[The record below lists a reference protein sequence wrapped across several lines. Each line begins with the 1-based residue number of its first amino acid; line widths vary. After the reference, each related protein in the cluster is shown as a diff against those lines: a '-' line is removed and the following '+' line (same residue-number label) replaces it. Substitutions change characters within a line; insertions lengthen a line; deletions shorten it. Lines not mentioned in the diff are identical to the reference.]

1 MAQGRGISAESLDT
15 FRGGL
20 TPFERAGRQAL
31 SREPRAFNYSELE
44 QTFPTRQVRPL
55 VPAYIQRE
63 LDEQELE
70 RKAAEIEV
78 RRREAQLNIY
88 DSQLN
93 QERERLRQVPL
104 ARQALSQLD
113 PSDPDFILKLSDI
126 QNQFPLASEDTQ
138 VNTYLVNPLL
148 RRHESIQQNNSII
161 QRGMSQ
167 RQESQRVVSE
177 DEFQKAAGLLSDEL
191 FSKQIQED
199 LKTETPEGKIRLLRA
214 QVARDTINRFSQQQG
229 VGVQAPTLQD
239 EMGTVPTGEMS
250 FTSEEEAMASGLPS
264 GTIVIINGRKARI
277 D

>member
-1 MAQGRGISAESLDT
+1 MAQRGVRSIRDLDI
-15 FRGGL
+15 FEGGI
-20 TPFERAGRQAL
+20 TPFERAGQLAL
-31 SREPRAFNYSELE
+31 SREPKAFNYSELE
-44 QTFPTRQVRPL
+44 EKYPTRQVKPL
-55 VPAYIQRE
+55 VPSYIRRQI
-63 LDEQELE
+63 DEDTLSM
-70 RKAAEIEV
+70 KAAELEV
-78 RRREAQLNIY
+78 QRREAQLNIY

-177 DEFQKAAGLLSDEL
+177 DEFQRAAGLLSDPT
-191 FSKQIQED
+191 FQKQVQAGDQIAA
-199 LKTETPEGKIRLLRA
+199 GRA
-214 QVARDTINRFSQQQG
+214 AVARETYNQFMRQRGLAGGMEPQEQMGMPEIGVAAPPAQG
-229 VGVQAPTLQD
+229 TDGQR
-239 EMGTVPTGEMS
+239 
-250 FTSEEEAMASGLPS
+250 PS
-264 GTIVIINGRKARI
+264 LDDIFR
-277 D
+277 